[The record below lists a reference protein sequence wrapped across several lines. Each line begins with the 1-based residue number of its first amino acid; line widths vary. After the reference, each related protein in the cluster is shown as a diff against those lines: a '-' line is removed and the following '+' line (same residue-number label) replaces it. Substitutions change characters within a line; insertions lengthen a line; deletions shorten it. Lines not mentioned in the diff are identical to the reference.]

1 MTLHRLRRTYAL
13 ELYAPQLS
21 GRERADVAARLITA
35 AEAMRGEGI
44 PIRYLRSLVLRA
56 DEICFAV
63 FAAPSADVV
72 VDAAQ
77 RAAVAFERVV
87 EVDTAEHISNR
98 KANDER

>member
-1 MTLHRLRRTYAL
+1 MTWDRLAGTYAL

-21 GRERADVAARLITA
+21 GREHTDVAARLSTA
-35 AEAMRGEGI
+35 AEAMRGEGT

-72 VDAAQ
+72 AEAAW
-77 RAAVAFERVV
+77 RAAIAFERVV
-87 EVDTAEHISNR
+87 EVDVAEHLLWR
-98 KANDER
+98 R